1 MQFQGIRMYNIY
13 TPQMNTK
20 KAERNSQLPFRG
32 WKGAPFSVCLLE
44 RLPSDEERRLL
55 K

>member
-20 KAERNSQLPFRG
+20 EGRKKFPADFFKVRKELPV
-32 WKGAPFSVCLLE
+32 PFVS
-44 RLPSDEERRLL
+44 
-55 K
+55 